1 MTLNSVLG
9 AAAIAAVCGVFGTA
23 NATTVTSGD
32 ISVVLGTPQPTE
44 PQIFLDAAT
53 TVTSA
58 TGHVGSQGGD
68 PGTPLISFVTDINSD
83 FANGYS
89 TISGSAQQSV
99 IKSLTV
105 SVPTG
110 WFFTDLEFATLK
122 GNQVTVTGMDGGT
135 TVGTYSNDSLGTG
148 LINWLTLAI
157 NGKEFTSLIITSS
170 DGFDQLKQFNISGLE
185 QVCPEG
191 VICNH
196 QSAVP
201 LPAAVWLM
209 GSILGGGAGAGA
221 WRRRKQRAKA
231 A

>member
-1 MTLNSVLG
+1 MTLNRVLG
-9 AAAIAAVCGVFGTA
+9 AAAFAAVYGVFGIA

-32 ISVVLGTPQPTE
+32 ISVVLGTPQPAE

-53 TVTSA
+53 DTST
-58 TGHVGSQGGD
+58 TGHVGSQSGN
-68 PGTPLISFVTDINSD
+68 PGTPAISFVTDITSD

-89 TISGSAQQSV
+89 TISGSAQHSL
-99 IKSLTV
+99 IGSLTV

-122 GNQVTVTGMDGGT
+122 GNQVTVTGMDGAT

-170 DGFDQLKQFNISGLE
+170 DGFEQLKEFNISGLE

-201 LPAAVWLM
+201 LPAAIWLM

-221 WRRRKQRAKA
+221 WRRRKRRAKTA
-231 A
+231 